1 MASDT
6 FRNLPEEKRRRFLEA
21 AWKEFTTCSYAEA
34 SINRIIQ
41 EAKIS
46 RGSFYQYF
54 TGKHDLFLYL
64 LKSLIS
70 TISQGFLAQL
80 TVHDNDLFEAI
91 LGIFDLILWQSS
103 STREDLPQA
112 RISRL
117 FQLNAD
123 LEPTQFIDQLD
134 LPTIARQTKELLEQ
148 HGCEI
153 APEQEEAVLFLIL
166 ATGFSNLL
174 AALRC
179 PNRQDHFRAQ
189 LQTQLE
195 IIRKGLTP
203 A

>member
-80 TVHDNDLFEAI
+80 TVHGNDLFEAI

-112 RISRL
+112 ARDYVEYVEKAIGCRITYVSV
-117 FQLNAD
+117 
-123 LEPTQFIDQLD
+123 
-134 LPTIARQTKELLEQ
+134 
-148 HGCEI
+148 G
-153 APEQEEAVLFLIL
+153 PERDAI
-166 ATGFSNLL
+166 
-174 AALRC
+174 
-179 PNRQDHFRAQ
+179 
-189 LQTQLE
+189 
-195 IIRKGLTP
+195 IIR
-203 A
+203 

>member
-1 MASDT
+1 MPTQT
-6 FRNLPEEKRRRFLEA
+6 FFHLNKKKQKRLIEA
-21 AWKEFTTCSYAEA
+21 ARIEFSRVPLKEA
-34 SINRIIQ
+34 SIANIVKLADIP
-41 EAKIS
+41 

-80 TVHDNDLFEAI
+80 TVHGNDLFEAI

-166 ATGFSNLL
+166 AAGFSSLL